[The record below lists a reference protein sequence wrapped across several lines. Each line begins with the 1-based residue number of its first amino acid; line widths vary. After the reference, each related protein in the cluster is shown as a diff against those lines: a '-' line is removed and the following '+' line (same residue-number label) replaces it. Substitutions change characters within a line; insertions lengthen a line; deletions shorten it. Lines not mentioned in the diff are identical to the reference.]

1 MLDTRVP
8 YDKSTVIWSPDGE
21 LVQLSY
27 ARRASEKGLSAI
39 GMILDNETI
48 LLAGRTK
55 ADSLVETQSKIKNV
69 DDSLYL
75 LASGLSSDSNLLLYQ
90 ARLIAQRHTMI
101 YGEVIGPEA
110 LGRQLGDI
118 MARHTL
124 SGGLR
129 AFGASLLI
137 AGFHPADESPRI
149 LFVDNGG
156 SFFTAKAYASGQD
169 SEKIVG
175 YFREHYKDGM
185 TVEEGQ
191 QMILDAINFTISD
204 QTKKLTDED
213 MEFHVVKPREYDD
226 EFDY

>member
-1 MLDTRVP
+1 VP

-39 GMILDNETI
+39 GMILDNNTI

-55 ADSLVETQSKIKNV
+55 LDELVETQSKIKIV
-69 DDSLYL
+69 DNGLYL

-90 ARLIAQRHTMI
+90 SRLISQRHTLI
-101 YGEVIGPEA
+101 YGEIIGPEA
-110 LGRQLGDI
+110 LAKQLGDI

-137 AGFHPADESPRI
+137 AGFNPNDKKPKI

-156 SFFTAKAYASGQD
+156 SYFSARAYASGQD
-169 SEKIVG
+169 SEKIVSF
-175 YFREHYKDGM
+175 FREHYKTGIS
-185 TVEEGQ
+185 VEGGKKLV
-191 QMILDAINFTISD
+191 LDAINFTITD
-204 QTKKLTDED
+204 ANKKIKEED
-213 MEFHVVKPREYDD
+213 LEFQVIKPVNGDD
-226 EFDY
+226 W

>member
-39 GMILDNETI
+39 GMILDDNTI

-55 ADSLVETQSKIKNV
+55 LDELVETQSKIKLV
-69 DDSLYL
+69 DNGLYL
-75 LASGLSSDSNLLLYQ
+75 LASGLSSDSNLLLSQ
-90 ARLIAQRHTMI
+90 SRLISQRHSLI
-101 YGEVIGPEA
+101 YGEIIGPESLA
-110 LGRQLGDI
+110 RQLGDI

-137 AGFHPADESPRI
+137 AGFDPAAHKPKI

-156 SFFTAKAYASGQD
+156 SFFSAKAYASGQD
-169 SEKIVG
+169 SEKIVSF
-175 YFREHYKDGM
+175 FREHYKTGISVDGGKKL
-185 TVEEGQ
+185 V
-191 QMILDAINFTISD
+191 LDAINFTITD
-204 QTKKLTDED
+204 ANKKIKEED
-213 MEFHVVKPREYDD
+213 LEFQVVKPATGTDMD
-226 EFDY
+226 W

>member
-39 GMILDNETI
+39 GMILDDSTI

-55 ADSLVETQSKIKNV
+55 LDELVETQSKIKLV
-69 DDSLYL
+69 DNGLYL
-75 LASGLSSDSNLLLYQ
+75 LASGLSSDSNLLLSQ
-90 ARLIAQRHTMI
+90 ARLISQRHTLI
-101 YGEVIGPEA
+101 YGEIIGPEA
-110 LGRQLGDI
+110 LARQLGDI

-137 AGFHPADESPRI
+137 AGFDPSGKKPKI

-156 SFFTAKAYASGQD
+156 SFFSAKAYASGQD
-169 SEKIVG
+169 SEKIVSF
-175 YFREHYKDGM
+175 FREHYKVGISVDGGKKL
-185 TVEEGQ
+185 V
-191 QMILDAINFTISD
+191 LDAINFTITD
-204 QTKKLTDED
+204 QNKKIEEKDL
-213 MEFHVVKPREYDD
+213 EFQIVKPADGENW
-226 EFDY
+226 

>member
-39 GMILDNETI
+39 GMILDENTI
-48 LLAGRTK
+48 LLAGRVK
-55 ADSLVETQSKIKNV
+55 IDELVETQSKIRLV
-69 DDSLYL
+69 DNGLYL
-75 LASGLSSDSNLLLYQ
+75 LASGLSSDSNLLLTQ
-90 ARLIAQRHTMI
+90 ARLISQRHSMI
-101 YGEVIGPEA
+101 YGEIIGPEA
-110 LGRQLGDI
+110 LAKQLGDI

-137 AGFHPADESPRI
+137 AGFNPHDEKPKI

-156 SFFTAKAYASGQD
+156 HFFSAKAFASGQD
-169 SEKIVG
+169 NDKIIS
-175 YFREHYKDGM
+175 YFREHYKKGL
-185 TVEEGQ
+185 TSANGKKLVIE
-191 QMILDAINFTISD
+191 AINFTISD
-204 QTKKLTDED
+204 ENKKIKEED
-213 MEFHVVKPREYDD
+213 VEFQIITPVE
-226 EFDY
+226 ETEW

>member
-39 GMILDNETI
+39 GMILDDSTI

-55 ADSLVETQSKIKNV
+55 LDELVETQSKIKVV
-69 DDSLYL
+69 DNGLYL
-75 LASGLSSDSNLLLYQ
+75 LASGLSSDSNLLLSQ
-90 ARLIAQRHTMI
+90 ARLISQRHSLI
-101 YGEVIGPEA
+101 YNEIIGPEA
-110 LGRQLGDI
+110 LARQLGDI

-137 AGFHPADESPRI
+137 AGFDPADKKPKI

-156 SFFTAKAYASGQD
+156 SFFSAKAYASGQD
-169 SEKIVG
+169 SEKIVSF
-175 YFREHYKDGM
+175 FREHYKNGISVDGGKKM
-185 TVEEGQ
+185 V
-191 QMILDAINFTISD
+191 LDAINFTITD
-204 QTKKLTDED
+204 ANKKIEEKDL
-213 MEFHVVKPREYDD
+213 EFQVVKPANGEDW
-226 EFDY
+226 

>member
-27 ARRASEKGLSAI
+27 ARRASERGLSAI
-39 GMILDNETI
+39 GMILDDSTI

-55 ADSLVETQSKIKNV
+55 LDELVETQSKIKLV
-69 DDSLYL
+69 DNGLYL
-75 LASGLSSDSNLLLYQ
+75 LSSGLSSDSNLLLSQ
-90 ARLIAQRHTMI
+90 ARLISQRHTLI
-101 YGEVIGPEA
+101 YGEIIGPEA
-110 LGRQLGDI
+110 LARQLGDI

-137 AGFHPADESPRI
+137 AGFDPSEKKPKI

-156 SFFTAKAYASGQD
+156 SFFSAKAYASGQD
-169 SEKIVG
+169 SEKIVS
-175 YFREHYKDGM
+175 YFREHYKAGIS
-185 TVEEGQ
+185 VEGGKKLV
-191 QMILDAINFTISD
+191 LDAINFTITD
-204 QTKKLTDED
+204 QTKKIEEKDL
-213 MEFHVVKPREYDD
+213 EFQIVKPADGD
-226 EFDY
+226 SW

>member
-39 GMILDNETI
+39 GMIMDDSTI

-55 ADSLVETQSKIKNV
+55 IDELVETQSKIKVV
-69 DDSLYL
+69 DNGLYL
-75 LASGLSSDSNLLLYQ
+75 LASGLSSDSNLLLSQ
-90 ARLIAQRHTMI
+90 SRLISQRHSLI
-101 YGEVIGPEA
+101 YNEIIGPEA
-110 LGRQLGDI
+110 LARQLGDI

-137 AGFHPADESPRI
+137 AGFDPSNKKPQI

-156 SFFTAKAYASGQD
+156 SFFSAKAYASGQD
-169 SEKIVG
+169 SEKIVAF
-175 YFREHYKDGM
+175 FREHYKSGIS
-185 TVEEGQ
+185 VEGGKK
-191 QMILDAINFTISD
+191 MVLDAINSTIAD
-204 QTKKLTDED
+204 ANKKIEEKDL
-213 MEFHVVKPREYDD
+213 EFQVVKPAE
-226 EFDY
+226 ETEW

>member
-39 GMILDNETI
+39 GMILDDKTI
-48 LLAGRTK
+48 LLAGRIK
-55 ADSLVETQSKIKNV
+55 VDELVETQSKIRIV
-69 DDSLYL
+69 DNGLYL
-75 LASGLSSDSNLLLYQ
+75 LASGLSSDSNLLLSQ
-90 ARLIAQRHTMI
+90 SRLISQRHSMI
-101 YGEVIGPEA
+101 YGETIGPEA
-110 LGRQLGDI
+110 LARQLGDI

-137 AGFHPADESPRI
+137 AGFNPTDSSPKI

-156 SFFTAKAYASGQD
+156 HFFSAKAFASGQD
-169 SEKIVG
+169 NDKIISF
-175 YFREHYKDGM
+175 FREHYKKGISVDGGKKL
-185 TVEEGQ
+185 V
-191 QMILDAINFTISD
+191 LDAINFTITD
-204 QTKKLTDED
+204 DNKKIKEED
-213 MEFHVVKPREYDD
+213 LEFKVITPAEEADW
-226 EFDY
+226 

>member
-39 GMILDNETI
+39 GMILDNNTI

-55 ADSLVETQSKIKNV
+55 LDELVETQSKIKIV
-69 DDSLYL
+69 DNGLYL

-90 ARLIAQRHTMI
+90 SRLISQRHTLI
-101 YGEVIGPEA
+101 YGEIIGPEA
-110 LGRQLGDI
+110 LAKQLGDI

-137 AGFHPADESPRI
+137 AGFNPNDKKPKI

-156 SFFTAKAYASGQD
+156 SYFSARAYASGQD
-169 SEKIVG
+169 SEKIVSF
-175 YFREHYKDGM
+175 FREHYKTGIS
-185 TVEEGQ
+185 VEGGKKLV
-191 QMILDAINFTISD
+191 LDAINFTITD
-204 QTKKLTDED
+204 ANKKIKEED
-213 MEFHVVKPREYDD
+213 LEFQVIKPVNGDD
-226 EFDY
+226 W